1 MEQNKFLYSDGKEV
15 FVTQSTLQTKKK
27 LYRLKGIT
35 DFGLSV
41 LRPNRI
47 PGLIVFIIGAT
58 IAADGFLYFLPASF
72 FESLSIPAA
81 YSQSNIL
88 IPIGIFIAVIGLA
101 LMVLIRKRYAVRIET
116 AEGKKDAVVSK
127 RKEYVDLILNAMRK
141 GKTSPASRR

>member
-47 PGLIVFIIGAT
+47 PGLIVFIIGAV
-58 IAADGFLYFLPASF
+58 IAADGYLYFLPASF
-72 FESLSIPAA
+72 FEFLSIPTA
-81 YSQSNIL
+81 YSQSNVL
-88 IPIGIFIAVIGLA
+88 IPIGIFIAVIGLG
-101 LMVLIRKRYAVRIET
+101 LMVLMRKRYAVRIET

-141 GKTSPASRR
+141 GKSSTASRR

>member
-27 LYRLKGIT
+27 LYHLKGIT

-47 PGLIVFIIGAT
+47 PGLIVFIIGAV
-58 IAADGFLYFLPASF
+58 IAADGYLFFLPASF
-72 FESLSIPAA
+72 FEFFSIPTA
-81 YSQSNIL
+81 YSQSNVL
-88 IPIGIFIAVIGLA
+88 IPIGISIAVIGLA

-141 GKTSPASRR
+141 GKTSAASRR

>member
-47 PGLIVFIIGAT
+47 PGLIVFLIGAT

-72 FESLSIPAA
+72 FEFLSIPTA

-101 LMVLIRKRYAVRIET
+101 LMVLIRRRYAVRIET

-141 GKTSPASRR
+141 GKTSSASRR